1 MPLGTEGG
9 VHPDVRVFKKE
20 TTADR
25 EMNCVCTLKVFA
37 PESRLYAPRS
47 RVSPGRRCS
56 FGGGTRDFVR
66 RVCASIQREH
76 SAKVQLRSGCSRKRQ
91 ACVKGLN
98 GSVSQFEDTLPLY
111 GTPLDEQ
118 GHGYGQREGQRSI
131 GDDKRSPCSKIRR
144 QHQPSTQA
152 STPDDISSGAVRRPV
167 SVGRLANNLSSKARW
182 KTGGHHVLEVVAGRR
197 CETLNFVLSVQALKT
212 NKKRA
217 ITQSTAHIPRLC
229 PCTNEAGHNRRSCDR
244 LVL

>member
-9 VHPDVRVFKKE
+9 VHPDVGVFKKE
-20 TTADR
+20 TATDR

-56 FGGGTRDFVR
+56 LGGGARDFVR

-98 GSVSQFEDTLPLY
+98 GSVSNSRIPFHCTAHLLMNKDTV
-111 GTPLDEQ
+111 TVNSKAR
-118 GHGYGQREGQRSI
+118 GQLEMINVHHAAKYDGNHPQS
-131 GDDKRSPCSKIRR
+131 
-144 QHQPSTQA
+144 

-167 SVGRLANNLSSKARW
+167 SVGRLANKLSSKARW
-182 KTGGHHVLEVVAGRR
+182 KTGGDHVLEVVASRR

-217 ITQSTAHIPRLC
+217 ITQSTAHTPRLC
-229 PCTNEAGHNRRSCDR
+229 PRTNEAGHNRRSCDR